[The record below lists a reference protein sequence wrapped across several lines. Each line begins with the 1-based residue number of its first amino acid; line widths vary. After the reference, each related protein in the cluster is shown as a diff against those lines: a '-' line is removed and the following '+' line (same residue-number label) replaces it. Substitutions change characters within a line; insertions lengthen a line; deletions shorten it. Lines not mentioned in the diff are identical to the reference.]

1 MSIKDLSSAYFNAW
15 NAHDC
20 AAISATFAADGIY
33 SSPSTGEISGKK
45 PEIFAEPVWQAFS
58 DLQFEIT
65 SYAETRCTQT
75 RANKLVAEWLM
86 TGTNTGSLNGLPP
99 TGKAIA
105 LKGVD
110 LIEVNDDGITLVT
123 GYFDTKAV
131 PTQLGLNVIVQPFV
145 VGPFSFGTSVAVQSG
160 NKTKPGAFS
169 ITSIWNDVEQ
179 TAEIQALARDT
190 MKDMLGMEG
199 FIGITTARLAGRGV
213 TIAAWEKPENVAQ
226 IYTSP
231 AHREAMKKFW
241 PNLSKGAFASVWI
254 PHHINPLYVRC
265 FVCNKMSDSEKSAGV
280 CECGAA
286 LAKTPPY
293 F

>member
-1 MSIKDLSSAYFNAW
+1 MHIKDLNSAYFNAW

-45 PEIFAEPVWQAFS
+45 PEIFAEHVWQAFP
-58 DLQFEIT
+58 DLQFEVT
-65 SYAETRCTQT
+65 SYAETS
-75 RANKLVAEWLM
+75 AIKLVAEWVM

-110 LIEVNDDGITLVT
+110 LIEVVDDGIKLVT
-123 GYFDTKAV
+123 GYFDTKTV
-131 PTQLGLNVIVQPFV
+131 PTQLGLNVIVQPST

-169 ITSIWNDVEQ
+169 ITSIWNDAEQ
-179 TAEIQALARDT
+179 TAEIQALAKDT

-199 FIGITTARLAGRGV
+199 FIGITTARLGGRGI
-213 TIAAWEKPENVAQ
+213 TITAWEKPENIAQ

-231 AHREAMKKFW
+231 AHREAMKRFW
-241 PNLSKGAFASVWI
+241 PNLSKGANTSVWI

-265 FVCNKMSDSEKSAGV
+265 TVCKKLSDSEKSAGV
-280 CECGAA
+280 CECGGA
-286 LAKTPPY
+286 LAEAPPY